1 MSHLP
6 CQVTCLITLIS
17 PFREDNYQVP
27 KIIFTLAR
35 CLKITEK
42 VYTLKLEACSQI
54 VLPDRSALIG
64 QKLVEIGRIERFK
77 CDTLSNFQ
85 TMFNVVENRP
95 KIQLPQI
102 KNLQ

>member
-1 MSHLP
+1 M
-6 CQVTCLITLIS
+6 CQ
-17 PFREDNYQVP
+17 
-27 KIIFTLAR
+27 KM
-35 CLKITEK
+35 
-42 VYTLKLEACSQI
+42 
-54 VLPDRSALIG
+54 
-64 QKLVEIGRIERFK
+64 VEIGRIERFK

>member
-54 VLPDRSALIG
+54 VLPDRSVLIG
-64 QKLVEIGRIERFK
+64 QKLVENAKMSIFKQCVPAGIGAPIPAGSQKF
-77 CDTLSNFQ
+77 
-85 TMFNVVENRP
+85 VP
-95 KIQLPQI
+95 
-102 KNLQ
+102 